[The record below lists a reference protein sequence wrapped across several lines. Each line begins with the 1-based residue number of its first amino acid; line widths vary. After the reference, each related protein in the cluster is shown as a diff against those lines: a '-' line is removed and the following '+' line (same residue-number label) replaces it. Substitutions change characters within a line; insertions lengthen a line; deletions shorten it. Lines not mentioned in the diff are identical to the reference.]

1 MNTPAFSDDDLRC
14 AEYALGVLDSDSRRQ
29 LERDVRKDAA
39 LRATLDAWL
48 VRLAPL
54 ADELAVVQPPER
66 VWTRIRRDLG
76 FLPAGAG
83 SDSVAEAAARGG
95 WWNSLDLW
103 RWLGIGASVAAL
115 GLLAVNLGVLR
126 EVAPGG
132 ASAPSGASGA
142 AVEPTGYLVATL
154 ARTDGVAHWTAT
166 VDLRRGN
173 MVVVPAVHPQLAS
186 GRSTELWLI
195 PHGEKPIAL
204 GVFPADAPASMAL
217 PPKIVAQ
224 LVTTATL
231 AVSVEPE
238 GGSVTGQPTGPVIAS
253 GGLRV
258 S

>member
-29 LERDVRKDAA
+29 LERDARRDAA

-54 ADELAVVQPPER
+54 ADELTVVEPPER

-76 FLPAGAG
+76 FLPAAPL
-83 SDSVAEAAARGG
+83 SVAQPAARGG

-103 RWLGIGASVAAL
+103 RWLGVGASVAAL
-115 GLLAVNLGVLR
+115 VLLAVNLGVLR
-126 EVAPGG
+126 EGAPGG
-132 ASAPSGASGA
+132 VSGSSAQPA
-142 AVEPTGYLVATL
+142 GYLVATL
-154 ARTDGVAHWTAT
+154 ARTDGLAHWTAT
-166 VDLRRGN
+166 VDLQRGN
-173 MVVVPAVHPQLAS
+173 MVVVPAVHPQVAS

-204 GVFPADAPASMAL
+204 GVFPANAPASMAL
-217 PPKIVAQ
+217 PAKIVAQ
-224 LVTTATL
+224 LATTATL

-253 GGLRV
+253 GVLRV

>member
-1 MNTPAFSDDDLRC
+1 MTTPAFSDDDLRC

-29 LERDVRKDAA
+29 LERDIRRDAA

-48 VRLAPL
+48 VRLSPL
-54 ADELAVVQPPER
+54 ADELPVVQPPER

-76 FLPAGAG
+76 FLPAAPV
-83 SDSVAEAAARGG
+83 SVAQPGARGG

-115 GLLAVNLGVLR
+115 ALLAVNLGVLR
-126 EVAPGG
+126 EGVPGG
-132 ASAPSGASGA
+132 ASAPSGASA
-142 AVEPTGYLVATL
+142 SSAEPAGYLVATL

-173 MVVVPAVHPQLAS
+173 MVVVPAVHPQVAS

-195 PHGEKPIAL
+195 PQGEKPIAL

>member
-29 LERDVRKDAA
+29 LERDVRRDAV

-54 ADELAVVQPPER
+54 ADELAAVEPPER

-76 FLPAGAG
+76 FLPGAPI
-83 SDSVAEAAARGG
+83 SVAQPARGGG

-103 RWLGIGASVAAL
+103 RWVGVGASVAVVV
-115 GLLAVNLGVLR
+115 LLAVNLGVLR
-126 EVAPGG
+126 EAPSGG
-132 ASAPSGASGA
+132 VSAPSGSSGSSSQ
-142 AVEPTGYLVATL
+142 PSGYLVATL

-166 VDLRRGN
+166 VDLQRGN
-173 MVVVPAVHPQLAS
+173 MVVVPAVHPQVAS

-195 PHGEKPIAL
+195 PNGEKPIAL

-217 PPKIVAQ
+217 PAKIVAQ
-224 LVTTATL
+224 LVASATL

-253 GGLRV
+253 GALRV